1 MAKANSV
8 TQVYNQAGSFNLL
21 QKQAALKA
29 ARSAFGQIALLSD
42 TTVNGSTALVT
53 VADFSFQVT
62 KGHTYYVDGEFIF
75 STGATPG
82 LKFQLTAPASTT
94 SATTFAGVATAQAGT
109 ANIAPVTFTY
119 STGLNAALFNTAAA
133 YNFVKVQGIY
143 IPEAD
148 DTLTVQFAQSVSN
161 GSDTKLL
168 RGSRLICTEIR
179 NTGTAPSSV

>member
-8 TQVYNQAGSFNLL
+8 TQVFNQAGSFNLL

-29 ARSAFGQIALLSD
+29 ARSAFGQIKLLSD

-53 VADFSFQVT
+53 DADFSFQVT
-62 KGHTYYVDGEFIF
+62 KGRTYFVHGHFLL

-82 LKFQLTAPASTT
+82 IKFQLTAPASTT
-94 SATTFAGVATAQAGT
+94 SATTFAGVATAQAST
-109 ANIAPVTFTY
+109 ALVAPVTFTY
-119 STGLNAALFNTAAA
+119 ATGLNTPIFNTAAA
-133 YNFVKVQGIY
+133 YNWIDINGIY

-148 DTLTVQFAQSVSN
+148 DTVTVQFAQSVSN
-161 GSDTKLL
+161 GSDSKIL
-168 RGSRLICTEIR
+168 RGSCFIVTEIR